1 MRQTREFSVGARQIC
16 LAMLMLFAAGS
27 AGAQMYKWVDEN
39 GKVRYGDTPPPGV
52 KISPVKAPQS
62 GRASTAAVPGA
73 KDAKKG
79 PLTAAEQDM
88 AFRKRQAEAGKA
100 AEKAEADLRAEAKR
114 SEACERTREYV
125 RTLESGQ
132 RIARTSPSGEKYYLD
147 DGQVAQ
153 ELAKEQAIAQ
163 ANCK

>member
-1 MRQTREFSVGARQIC
+1 MRPTREFRVGARPIC
-16 LAMLMLFAAGS
+16 LAMLMLLAAGA
-27 AGAQMYKWVDEN
+27 AGAQTYKWVDEN
-39 GKVRYGDTPPPGV
+39 GKVRYGDTPPPGA
-52 KISPVKAPQS
+52 KPSPVKAPQS
-62 GRASTAAVPGA
+62 GAASAASAPGA

-88 AFRKRQAEAGKA
+88 AFRKRQEEAGKN
-100 AEKAEADLRAEAKR
+100 AEKAEADLRAQAR
-114 SEACERTREYV
+114 HSEACERTREYL

-132 RIARTSPSGEKYYLD
+132 RISRTSPSGERYYLD
-147 DGQVAQ
+147 DSQIAQ

>member
-1 MRQTREFSVGARQIC
+1 MGARQIC

-27 AGAQMYKWVDEN
+27 AGAQLYKWVDEN

-62 GRASTAAVPGA
+62 GGASTAAAPGA

-88 AFRKRQAEAGKA
+88 AFRKRQAEAGKN
-100 AEKAEADLRAEAKR
+100 AEKAEADLRAQAKR
-114 SEACERTREYV
+114 GEGCERTREYL

-132 RIARTSPSGEKYYLD
+132 RIARTGPGGERYFLD
-147 DGQVAQ
+147 DSQVAQ
-153 ELAKEQAIAQ
+153 EIAKEQAIEQ